1 MKKTIIL
8 VSAALAM
15 ATFVPVHGHQSAT
28 RARVTEEPD
37 TAVVDSDM
45 YVEDDDWAGTADAD
59 SMVADSAD
67 VDSDDAE
74 NFCGYNDELLA
85 DFSSKNANYNLQN
98 SQDANAGISFDATL
112 FVPGND
118 DKVEVKKGGG
128 YSLMASRVLSAWIDS
143 AAASK
148 WEVAKL
154 DKMLEAKWNAVKRSY
169 TDDQNEVKK
178 MAAQENF
185 EYHPQSYSFRTTIT
199 PVWQWK
205 DKGVTTYSIE
215 DEAYTGGAH
224 GMLYHYFLSMNE
236 KADSVMGLTDIFK
249 EEALPEVF
257 KLVGE
262 KLKTGPQA
270 ASDEDTWP
278 SVAEVLPA
286 PNANDYSVRSGQM
299 QQYKGKW
306 YPRPALTECGI
317 VFTYPPYVKN
327 CYAAGTIHIVINY
340 AEAKDWLK

>member
-15 ATFVPVHGHQSAT
+15 AAFVPVHGHQSAT
-28 RARVTEEPD
+28 RTQVAEEPD
-37 TAVVDSDM
+37 TAVVDNDM

-67 VDSDDAE
+67 VDSDNTE
-74 NFCGYNDELLA
+74 NFCDYNDELLA

-128 YSLMASRVLSAWIDS
+128 YSLMASRVLSAMIDS

-169 TDDQNEVKK
+169 TDDQNEMKK
-178 MAAQENF
+178 MAAQEDF
-185 EYHPQSYSFRTTIT
+185 EYTPQNYSFRTTIT

-236 KADSVMGLTDIFK
+236 KADSVMGLTDILRK
-249 EEALPEVF
+249 KPCPKCSNSWARSSKPGHRLPTTRRHG
-257 KLVGE
+257 LRWPRCCPPPMP
-262 KLKTGPQA
+262 TTIRCA
-270 ASDEDTWP
+270 ADRCSSTKA
-278 SVAEVLPA
+278 SGIHVLPS
-286 PNANDYSVRSGQM
+286 PNAALCSPTPPMSKTAM
-299 QQYKGKW
+299 QQAPFTLSSIM
-306 YPRPALTECGI
+306 PRPKVG
-317 VFTYPPYVKN
+317 
-327 CYAAGTIHIVINY
+327 
-340 AEAKDWLK
+340 

>member
-1 MKKTIIL
+1 
-8 VSAALAM
+8 
-15 ATFVPVHGHQSAT
+15 
-28 RARVTEEPD
+28 
-37 TAVVDSDM
+37 
-45 YVEDDDWAGTADAD
+45 
-59 SMVADSAD
+59 
-67 VDSDDAE
+67 
-74 NFCGYNDELLA
+74 
-85 DFSSKNANYNLQN
+85 
-98 SQDANAGISFDATL
+98 
-112 FVPGND
+112 
-118 DKVEVKKGGG
+118 
-128 YSLMASRVLSAWIDS
+128 MASRVLSAMIDS